1 MADGRLSKPH
11 LLHLGVMDVK
21 RKIAIIGAS
30 AFQEPLIR
38 KAQEMG
44 LETHVFAW
52 ECGDVGETLADEFHP
67 ISITEIEEITA
78 VCRELGISG
87 ICSIGTDLGNITVSR
102 VANSLGLVANS
113 VECVERSTNKH
124 LMRERFFSCGDP
136 SPLSIEVRSTGELTG
151 LSLSYPVIVKP
162 VVR

>member
-1 MADGRLSKPH
+1 
-11 LLHLGVMDVK
+11 MDVK

-113 VECVERSTNKH
+113 VEFLDPKNASASAGATNVGFTPDAAPASNDNNAAQSDDFDV
-124 LMRERFFSCGDP
+124 LEDDIPFPFD
-136 SPLSIEVRSTGELTG
+136 
-151 LSLSYPVIVKP
+151 
-162 VVR
+162 